1 MAAFYDDYN
10 PTISRHDK
18 DNVTTGIDSL
28 RVVGGTIPHRA
39 LGLVM
44 VWNSQRQEE
53 LLANVELAEKNDPQA
68 VAHKEMC
75 L

>member
-1 MAAFYDDYN
+1 MAAFYDDCN
-10 PTISRHDK
+10 PSISRHGK

-44 VWNSQRQEE
+44 VWNLQRQEE
-53 LLANVELAEKNDPQA
+53 LLPNFELAEKNEPQA
-68 VAHKEMC
+68 VAHEEMC